1 MAYFCDGFSC
11 FFGILPHFRKKEEI
25 GRCGPLWSVR
35 VLSFP
40 LPAAFCFWATCFK
53 FTKKINVRISLLF
66 SPRFSFTFQ
75 KYLWFMFGFKKKPN
89 NSQNYN
95 FNFMN
100 IFSLL
105 ACINSY
111 TIFSLS
117 YLHATIPTFSKTIL
131 LNVKSKIIK
140 QNLLIWHL

>member
-1 MAYFCDGFSC
+1 MKNIAYFCDGFSC

-40 LPAAFCFWATCFK
+40 LPAAFCFWTTCLK

-66 SPRFSFTFQ
+66 SPVLHFKNIFD
-75 KYLWFMFGFKKKPN
+75 LCLGFKKNPN

-100 IFSLL
+100 IYSLL

-131 LNVKSKIIK
+131 LILSPKLSNKIY
-140 QNLLIWHL
+140 